1 VGDYLCRLFREGEYA
16 EGECDGGEISTSPC
30 PLLKERVWHLTKEKL
45 LFCRKCDNEARLS
58 SLSFEERAGGE
69 VLLAGVY
76 VWVITYADYLG
87 KVSTLRGSMTV
98 VR

>member
-1 VGDYLCRLFREGEYA
+1 LTLPSPQGEGLASYK
-16 EGECDGGEISTSPC
+16 GKT
-30 PLLKERVWHLTKEKL
+30 T

-69 VLLAGVY
+69 VLLAGIY

-87 KVSTLRGSMTV
+87 KVSTLRGSVTV